1 MNKRVYGVLGI
12 SSIMANWNADFSGY
26 PKTTSDGMVFGSDKA
41 LKYPMKK
48 MWDNEG
54 KKVLYIKSMKFSEKD
69 SSLVPRA
76 LGERYEYI
84 FGEKVE
90 KDPKKT
96 LKNLFSAVDVKNFG
110 ATFAEAKNNI
120 SITGAVQFGQGFNKY
135 ADTCAEEQNILS
147 PFRDGSKDDDS
158 FKVATSD
165 DASIA
170 ISFQMTYRYIEDQVI
185 NTYKKFKG
193 MDGAD
198 IVENSVKTVLK
209 SKISEVTTDYS
220 MMDIYSDNR
229 AQLNEAITDYL
240 NKDFSQKYGIEVLDA
255 SIIDVHPDK
264 KLKKAIDNRVTALQE
279 KQQAQAEQEKVKVQ
293 KQTEQ
298 LQAEADANIEITKA
312 QADAEKTKIKAEANA
327 EKTRIA
333 AEAQAKANKELSSS
347 ITDELIRMKEAEAH
361 YKNGWV
367 TVQGAGTTVVDATEK

>member
-1 MNKRVYGVLGI
+1 
-12 SSIMANWNADFSGY
+12 
-26 PKTTSDGMVFGSDKA
+26 
-41 LKYPMKK
+41 MKK
-48 MWDNEG
+48 KSTISKVVAGLVIACAVIGGIFTISHIKIIGTGKVGITYTYARGVKDELLKPGAHFIPPMEYMKEFSTSNEIL
-54 KKVLYIKSMKFSEKD
+54 VLSKD
-69 SSLVPRA
+69 S
-76 LGERYEYI
+76 
-84 FGEKVE
+84 
-90 KDPKKT
+90 
-96 LKNLFSAVDVKNFG
+96 
-110 ATFAEAKNNI
+110 
-120 SITGAVQFGQGFNKY
+120 
-135 ADTCAEEQNILS
+135 
-147 PFRDGSKDDDS
+147 RDGSKDDDS

-185 NTYKKFKG
+185 DTYKKFKG
-193 MDGAD
+193 MDGSD
-198 IVENSVKTVLK
+198 IVENRVKTVLK

-220 MMDIYSDNR
+220 MMDIYSGNR
-229 AQLNEAITDYL
+229 AQLNEAITEYL

-312 QADAEKTKIKAEANA
+312 QADAEKTKIKAEADA

-367 TVQGAGTTVVDATEK
+367 TVQGTGTTVVDATEK

>member
-1 MNKRVYGVLGI
+1 
-12 SSIMANWNADFSGY
+12 
-26 PKTTSDGMVFGSDKA
+26 
-41 LKYPMKK
+41 MKK
-48 MWDNEG
+48 KSTISKVVAGLVIACAVIGGIFTISHIKIIGTGKVGITYTYARGVKDELLKPGAHFIPPMEYMKEFSTSNEIL
-54 KKVLYIKSMKFSEKD
+54 VLSKD
-69 SSLVPRA
+69 S
-76 LGERYEYI
+76 
-84 FGEKVE
+84 
-90 KDPKKT
+90 
-96 LKNLFSAVDVKNFG
+96 
-110 ATFAEAKNNI
+110 
-120 SITGAVQFGQGFNKY
+120 
-135 ADTCAEEQNILS
+135 
-147 PFRDGSKDDDS
+147 RDGSKDDDS

-185 NTYKKFKG
+185 DTYKKFKG
-193 MDGAD
+193 MDGSD
-198 IVENSVKTVLK
+198 IVENRVKTVLK

-220 MMDIYSDNR
+220 MMDIYSGNR
-229 AQLNEAITDYL
+229 AQLNEAITEYL
-240 NKDFSQKYGIEVLDA
+240 NKDFSQKNGIEVLDA

-312 QADAEKTKIKAEANA
+312 QADAEKTKIKAEADA

-367 TVQGAGTTVVDATEK
+367 TVQGTGTTVVDATEK

>member
-1 MNKRVYGVLGI
+1 MKNLVVGLVVAVAIIGGGFTVTHVDLIPTGKVGITYNYKDGVKDELLKPGAHFIPPMNKVKEFSTSNEILVL
-12 SSIMANWNADFSGY
+12 S
-26 PKTTSDGMVFGSDKA
+26 KDK
-41 LKYPMKK
+41 
-48 MWDNEG
+48 
-54 KKVLYIKSMKFSEKD
+54 
-69 SSLVPRA
+69 
-76 LGERYEYI
+76 
-84 FGEKVE
+84 
-90 KDPKKT
+90 
-96 LKNLFSAVDVKNFG
+96 
-110 ATFAEAKNNI
+110 
-120 SITGAVQFGQGFNKY
+120 
-135 ADTCAEEQNILS
+135 
-147 PFRDGSKDDDS
+147 RDGSKDDDS

-165 DASIA
+165 DASIP

-185 NTYKKFKG
+185 DTYKKFKG
-193 MDGAD
+193 MDGED
-198 IVENSVKTVLK
+198 IVENRVKTVLK

-220 MMDIYSDNR
+220 MMDIYSGNR
-229 AQLNEAITDYL
+229 AQLNEVLTEYL
-240 NKDFSQKYGIEVLDA
+240 NKEFSKKYGIEVLDA

-264 KLKKAIDNRVTALQE
+264 KLKKAIDNRVTTLQE

-298 LQAEADANIEITKA
+298 LAEADANIEITKA
-312 QADAEKTKIKAEANA
+312 QADAEKTKIKAEADA